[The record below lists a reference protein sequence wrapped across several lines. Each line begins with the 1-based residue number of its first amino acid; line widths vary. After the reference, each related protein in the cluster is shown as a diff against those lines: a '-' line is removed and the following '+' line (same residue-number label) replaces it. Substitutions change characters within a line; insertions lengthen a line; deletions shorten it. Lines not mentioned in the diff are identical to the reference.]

1 MLTTRSPN
9 GLLHSRAM
17 SAAGTDGLV
26 FSFIANTDSG
36 KFDDLTH
43 DEQVNISWSSPSST
57 NWASAAGT
65 ASVLKDV
72 EHIKPLWNPAVKAVS
87 TLLCIKR
94 RTELTSLFDLQWFGD
109 LGDGKHTGDYNDPRV
124 AVIQVVP
131 AEVSCNSLL
140 LSPSAY

>member
-57 NWASAAGT
+57 NWASAAGK
-65 ASVLKDV
+65 ASVMKDA
-72 EHIKPLWNPAVKAVS
+72 EHIKPLWNPMVKSVS
-87 TLLCIKR
+87 ALL
-94 RTELTSLFDLQWFGD
+94 
-109 LGDGKHTGDYNDPRV
+109 
-124 AVIQVVP
+124 
-131 AEVSCNSLL
+131 
-140 LSPSAY
+140 